1 MMLHACSA
9 FCLFIFCLCARK
21 WFELYIVVKMV
32 EVSWMMWNSHLSKT
46 KSTRQRRRRWQWRR
60 WQWWW
65 RRQRW
70 DEVNRPALMSVV
82 LDSLNRPQAILIQI
96 ENYYRQS
103 IRHHQYTHTQSRHSR
118 DRRVNNETEHNTKQE
133 IPDWNMTFSNVVRHT
148 VIVICRFPIDFITLY
163 YNFSTLQF
171 PCACCSISHAR
182 SFCRYLHW
190 FSRINNCFV
199 FIRR

>member
-1 MMLHACSA
+1 MKFTFVENEEHQTTTTEVAVAAVAVMMTTTTMRWSQSSCSHECCVR
-9 FCLFIFCLCARK
+9 FVKSPSSDPHSNRK
-21 WFELYIVVKMV
+21 L
-32 EVSWMMWNSHLSKT
+32 LPT
-46 KSTRQRRRRWQWRR
+46 KHSTS
-60 WQWWW
+60 
-65 RRQRW
+65 
-70 DEVNRPALMSVV
+70 P
-82 LDSLNRPQAILIQI
+82 I
-96 ENYYRQS
+96 
-103 IRHHQYTHTQSRHSR
+103 HTHTQSRHSR

-163 YNFSTLQF
+163 CNFSTLQF